1 MPALT
6 LIALMLGPQIW
17 DGGGKEPVVRPP
29 ASGIGPI
36 LGDTARRVRDG
47 RRSGQLSKAQARSFR
62 RDGAVIEDL
71 ADRYAVDGVLS
82 DSENAELH
90 ARAEAQRGIVDAQ
103 RLSPPPPPSPR

>member
-6 LIALMLGPQIW
+6 LIALMIVPQIW
-17 DGGGKEPVVRPP
+17 DGGGREPVMRAP

-62 RDGAVIEDL
+62 RDASMIEDL
-71 ADRYAVDGVLS
+71 SGRYAVDGVLS
-82 DSENAELH
+82 DSENAELRS
-90 ARAEAQRGIVDAQ
+90 RAEAQRGIVDAR
-103 RLSPPPPPSPR
+103 RLSPPLPSRR

>member
-17 DGGGKEPVVRPP
+17 DGGGKEAVVRPP
-29 ASGIGPI
+29 ASGIGQI

-47 RRSGQLSKAQARSFR
+47 RRSGQFTKAQARSLR
-62 RDGAVIEDL
+62 RDSAVTEEL
-71 ADRYAVDGVLS
+71 ADRYAVDGLVS
-82 DSENAELH
+82 DSENAELR

-103 RLSPPPPPSPR
+103 RLSPPPPLPR